1 MFGVKYPIICGAMMW
16 LCKPK
21 LCAAVSN
28 AGGIGNLTA
37 GNYETADEFRAA
49 IRETRKLTDKP
60 FFVAI
65 TLLPSVRIT
74 PEHHKMYVKVCAEEK
89 VAGIEFSGT
98 PLDKVAGME
107 AVEHVE
113 KCRRERCFI
122 KSVRCVTRC
131 MPKKSALT
139 AFTRQALKKAAIR

>member
-1 MFGVKYPIICGAMMW
+1 MFDTQITRMFGVKYPVICGAMMW

-21 LCAAVSN
+21 MCAAVSN

-49 IRETRKLTDKP
+49 IRETRRLTDKP

-74 PEHHKMYVKVCAEEK
+74 PVV
-89 VAGIEFSGT
+89 
-98 PLDKVAGME
+98 LDTDSKTA
-107 AVEHVE
+107 
-113 KCRRERCFI
+113 
-122 KSVRCVTRC
+122 S
-131 MPKKSALT
+131 SANSSSIASTSLS
-139 AFTRQALKKAAIR
+139 L